1 MKNSKVAQTALE
13 MIAAG
18 HSVETVMNITGLDPD
33 ELMDILDG
41 ELGIKNKTL
50 TVEHV
55 LQVIQSEIC
64 GELEFDMN

>member
-1 MKNSKVAQTALE
+1 MKNTAQTALE

-33 ELMDILDG
+33 ELMDILDI
-41 ELGIKNKTL
+41 ELGIKEKVIV
-50 TVEHV
+50 VEHV
-55 LQVIQSEIC
+55 LQVVYSPIH